1 MIRLRTVLA
10 TGLLILVAFLVLP
23 PFLMLFVG
31 SIWGAPPGMPGEL
44 SLSAYIDAFSSPYT
58 YKVIANSFF
67 ISFVKTLLAMVWG
80 VLLAWL
86 VTRTDVPLRRTMEVL
101 IPVQFFIPAIFN
113 AFAYIMLLNPHSGLI
128 NQLFMGT
135 FGLESAPF
143 NIYSYTGMIF
153 VMTIG
158 STAFIFLLTYG
169 AFRAL
174 DPSLEDSAR
183 TSGAGAMETLARIT
197 LPLLAPAILG
207 AFILSFIQGIEAF
220 EVPVLIGTPAGI
232 YVFTNEIYRAITFF
246 EPARYGVATAL
257 GILIVLLTFIM
268 VYIQWRIQ
276 GERQYSTITGKGYTP
291 RLVRLRRWRWPAF
304 CVGAFYILLAVMLP
318 IGQLL
323 LSSLQSNVGV
333 LSLGSFTLVNYYQ
346 AFQDEIVLRALYNT
360 ILLAVLSALCG
371 VTLSVLIAYVTI
383 RLRFWGNRWLEL
395 LSWLPWTLPGIVLA
409 TGMLWAYLTLPGL
422 WILYGSLWI
431 LLVAYIIKGLPLGV
445 RALSGTM
452 IQVHQELEDCARVHG
467 ASWLRTLWSIVL
479 RLIRPG
485 IMAGGIFFV
494 YIAIRD
500 LSTPILLYGFGTEV
514 LSIVLLQFWAEKQP
528 QVVSVLA
535 IIMLAVLT
543 AFSAI
548 QRLLLLEKEK
558 PETVEGELPIELVRR
573 ETTARGQA
581 PF

>member
-1 MIRLRTVLA
+1 MLPFYRGGLIIRLRTILA

-23 PFLMLFVG
+23 PFIMLFVG
-31 SIWGAPPGMPGEL
+31 SVWGAPPGMPGQL
-44 SLSAYIDAFSSPYT
+44 SLSAYFDAFSSPYT
-58 YKVIANSFF
+58 YKVIANSFY
-67 ISFVKTLLAMVWG
+67 ISFVKTVLATVWG
-80 VLLAWL
+80 VVLAWL

-113 AFAYIMLLNPHSGLI
+113 ALAYLMLLNPHSGLV
-128 NQLFMGT
+128 NQLFMRT
-135 FGLESAPF
+135 FGLEAAPF
-143 NIYSYTGMIF
+143 NLYSYTGMIF

-174 DPSLEDSAR
+174 DPSLEESAR
-183 TSGAGAMETLARIT
+183 TCGAGRLATLMRVT
-197 LPLLAPAILG
+197 FPLVAPAILG

-257 GILIVLLTFIM
+257 GIVIVLLTFAM
-268 VYIQWRIQ
+268 VYLQWRIQ
-276 GERQYSTITGKGYTP
+276 GDRQYSTITGKGYNP
-291 RLVRLRRWRWPAF
+291 RLIPLRRWKWPAF
-304 CVGAFYILLAVMLP
+304 SLGALYILLAVILP

-333 LSLGSFTLVNYYQ
+333 LTLDSFTLRHYYA
-346 AFQDEIVLRALYNT
+346 AFQDDIVLRALSNT
-360 ILLAVLSALCG
+360 LILAILAAIGG
-371 VTLSVLIAYVTI
+371 VALSVLIAYVTN
-383 RLRFWGNRWLEL
+383 RMTFWGNRWLEL

-422 WILYGSLWI
+422 WIFYGTLWI
-431 LLVAYIIKGLPLGV
+431 LLIAYIIKGLPLGF
-445 RALSGTM
+445 RAVSGTI

-485 IMAGGIFFV
+485 IMAGGIFFA

-500 LSTPILLYGFGTEV
+500 LSTPILLYGYGTEV

-535 IIMLAVLT
+535 IIMLATLT
-543 AFSAI
+543 VFSAI
-548 QRLLLLEKEK
+548 QRLLLVERER
-558 PETVEGELPIELVRR
+558 PETIEGELPR
-573 ETTARGQA
+573 
-581 PF
+581 

>member
-1 MIRLRTVLA
+1 
-10 TGLLILVAFLVLP
+10 
-23 PFLMLFVG
+23 MLFVG
-31 SIWGAPPGMPGEL
+31 SIWGAPPGMPGQL
-44 SLSAYIDAFSSPYT
+44 SLNAYRDAFSSPYT

-67 ISFVKTLLAMVWG
+67 ISFTKTALATIWG

-86 VTRTDVPLRRTMEVL
+86 VTRTDIPLRRTMEVL

-113 AFAYIMLLNPHSGLI
+113 ALAYLMLLNPHSGLV
-128 NQLFMGT
+128 NQLLIRI
-135 FGLESAPF
+135 FGFSSPPF
-143 NIYSYTGMIF
+143 DIYSYTGIIF
-153 VMTIG
+153 VMAIG

-174 DPSLEDSAR
+174 DPSLEESAR
-183 TSGAGAMETLARIT
+183 TCGAGTIKTLTRIT
-197 LPLLAPAILG
+197 FPLVAPAILG
-207 AFILSFIQGIEAF
+207 AFILSFIQGMEAF

-257 GILIVLLTFIM
+257 GIAIVILTFAM

-276 GERQYSTITGKGYTP
+276 GERQYSTITGKGYNP
-291 RLVRLRRWRWPAF
+291 RLVRLRHWRWPAF
-304 CVGAFYILLAVMLP
+304 LFGALYIFLAVVLP

-333 LSLGSFTLVNYYQ
+333 LTLDSLTLRNYYH
-346 AFQDEIVLRALYNT
+346 AFQDDIVWRALYNT
-360 ILLAVLSALCG
+360 LLLAVLSAIGG
-371 VTLSVLIAYVTI
+371 VSLSVLVGYVI
-383 RLRFWGNRWLEL
+383 SRMNFWGKRWLEL

-422 WILYGSLWI
+422 WIFYGSLWI
-431 LLVAYIIKGLPLGV
+431 LLIAYIIKGLPLGV
-445 RALSGTM
+445 RALSGT
-452 IQVHQELEDCARVHG
+452 IVQVHQELEDCARVHG

-500 LSTPILLYGFGTEV
+500 LSTPILLYGYGTEV
-514 LSIVLLQFWAEKQP
+514 LSIVLLQFWAEKRP

-535 IIMLAVLT
+535 ILMLAVLT

-548 QRLLLLEKEK
+548 QRFLLVEKER
-558 PETVEGELPIELVRR
+558 PETIDAEIPGKPVTYGDS
-573 ETTARGQA
+573 QSH
-581 PF
+581 